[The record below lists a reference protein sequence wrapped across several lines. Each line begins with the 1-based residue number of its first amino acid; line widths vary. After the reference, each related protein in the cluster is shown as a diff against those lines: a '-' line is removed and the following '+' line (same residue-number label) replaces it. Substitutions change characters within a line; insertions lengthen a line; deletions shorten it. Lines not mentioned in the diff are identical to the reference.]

1 MKKPVDDFYH
11 PPAPNFYA
19 NRGEV
24 LATRANLPHWNKALT
39 CCFVTFRLADSLP
52 REELLKRLE
61 RRGVDLGCEAIR
73 RSLPREEEHEAIG
86 RSLPRDAERGSAL
99 PSASYGNGK
108 RGSALPSASHSAVE
122 DAIQDYLDAGYGS
135 CVLRDD
141 TCRQIV
147 EDALWHFASERYHL
161 YAYVVMPNHVHVLF
175 QPMEG
180 RTLSE
185 IVASWKKFTARQIN
199 DVLGREGSLWQKE
212 SFDTLVRSERHFQ
225 DIVRYIKKN
234 DLTGA
239 WVAYR

>member
-1 MKKPVDDFYH
+1 MKKPVDDSYH

-24 LATRANLPHWNKALT
+24 LATRANLPHWNKTLT

-61 RRGVDLGCEAIR
+61 RRGIDLGC
-73 RSLPREEEHEAIG
+73 EAIG
-86 RSLPRDAERGSAL
+86 RSLPREASCEAVGRPL
-99 PSASYGNGK
+99 PREASCEAVGRSLPREDE

-122 DAIQDYLDAGYGS
+122 DAIQNFLDAGHGS

-141 TCRQIV
+141 VCRQIV
-147 EDALWHFASERYHL
+147 EDALWHFAGERYHL

-175 QPMEG
+175 QPTEG
-180 RTLSE
+180 WTLSGT
-185 IVASWKKFTARQIN
+185 VASWKKFTARQIN
-199 DVLGREGSLWQKE
+199 DVLGREGMLWQKE
-212 SFDTLVRSERHFQ
+212 SFDTLIRSERHFQ
-225 DIVRYIKKN
+225 DVVRYIKKN
-234 DLTGA
+234 DLAGA

>member
-1 MKKPVDDFYH
+1 MKKPVDDSYH

-39 CCFVTFRLADSLP
+39 CCFATFRLADSLP
-52 REELLKRLE
+52 REELLKRFE
-61 RRGVDLGCEAIR
+61 RRGIDLVSEAIR
-73 RSLPREEEHEAIG
+73 RSLLREDGGEADSSPLVSEAIG
-86 RSLPRDAERGSAL
+86 RSLPRGAE
-99 PSASYGNGK
+99 

-122 DAIQDYLDAGYGS
+122 DAIQDYLDAGHGS

-141 TCRQIV
+141 ACRQIV
-147 EDALWHFASERYHL
+147 EDALWHFAGERYHL

-175 QPMEG
+175 QPAEG
-180 RTLSE
+180 RMISD

-199 DVLGREGSLWQKE
+199 DVLGREGTLWQKE